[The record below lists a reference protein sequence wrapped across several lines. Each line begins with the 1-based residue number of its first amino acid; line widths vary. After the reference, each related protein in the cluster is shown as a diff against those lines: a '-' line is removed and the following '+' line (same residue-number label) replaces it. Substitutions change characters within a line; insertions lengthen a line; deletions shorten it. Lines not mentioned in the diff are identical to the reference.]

1 MDEMTEELKRKRKE
15 EWIEA
20 WFAIEVMGAST
31 DVVKESLENHVEKLS
46 KTKNVLV
53 YEKKFSEIKSV
64 NNPPKELK
72 EAFSQIV
79 ELRLFA
85 KDMATFLIIVMLYG
99 PSSIEILGPAK
110 KEIKIS
116 ELQEIANALS
126 GIVHEFAAAGLGGLV
141 ITPK

>member
-126 GIVHEFAAAGLGGLV
+126 GIVH
-141 ITPK
+141 